1 MARREGGGAFVGVAH
16 PPTLKITSELRKRC
30 GAKGIRTP
38 DLLDAN
44 ESTWAF
50 GLADSVGG
58 VENALV
64 KALKRLAGKG
74 GR

>member
-1 MARREGGGAFVGVAH
+1 VRYQPMARREGGGAFVGVAH

-44 ESTWAF
+44 ESICAFVTPNWVGCVRNTW
-50 GLADSVGG
+50 
-58 VENALV
+58 
-64 KALKRLAGKG
+64 
-74 GR
+74 